1 MKRSIREAKTE
12 ELIEALS
19 ERKGI
24 EYIET
29 DESEQCEITIDTAGD
44 ALPTHR
50 YHSSGKAGPEIILRY
65 VPPMEGS

>member
-1 MKRSIREAKTE
+1 MKRSIREATTK

-29 DESEQCEITIDTAGD
+29 DESEQCEINITTAGD

-50 YHSSGKAGPEIILRY
+50 YRSSGKPGPEIIIRY
-65 VPPMEGS
+65 VPPAGGI